1 MSKMQK
7 KVPSLEF
14 RYSISKSDS
23 NSVHFSMMSD
33 FNIEETLFRV
43 KDLKQK
49 SNADDDEWSRF
60 IYLAKQNGRERE

>member
-14 RYSISKSDS
+14 RYSISKSDT

-49 SNADDDEWSRF
+49 SNADDGE
-60 IYLAKQNGRERE
+60 